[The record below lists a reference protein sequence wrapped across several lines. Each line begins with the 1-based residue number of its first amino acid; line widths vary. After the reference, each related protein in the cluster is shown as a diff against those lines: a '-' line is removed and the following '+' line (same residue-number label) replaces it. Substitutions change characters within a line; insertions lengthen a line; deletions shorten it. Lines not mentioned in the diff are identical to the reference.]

1 VPNSE
6 LAAHC
11 RRVIG
16 NFLRAG
22 DRRPL
27 WGAKSGASTPQAQ
40 APRELA
46 IASNMG
52 QRAGVPSVIQLH
64 GRLVAGEAATES
76 PAISIPRV
84 EVIESGK
91 IVPIVS
97 TPPRLVSGW
106 KGVALE
112 SHTTGAYDHPDHEH
126 PSHFLQLQLKGP
138 VRYRWTTGGITRTG
152 IAEPGTLF
160 LCPRGSRDRV
170 EWDGPT
176 DRVMVSIEHAI
187 ITNALEETADH
198 NDVEL
203 QQSFEMR
210 DRHIAS
216 LILALRAD
224 SEDGSPAGHL
234 YGESLVTALA
244 VYLQK
249 RNAVFRPRT
258 AQFRGGM
265 PTARLKRVL
274 EFIEANLGED
284 ISLSALAE
292 VASMGPHYFS
302 DLFKQSTGLSP
313 HQYVLRRKMER
324 AKEHLQNLKISVVEV
339 SAILGFAD
347 QSYFTKVFRRAVG
360 ATPTEFRANLID
372 RFTG

>member
-1 VPNSE
+1 M
-6 LAAHC
+6 
-11 RRVIG
+11 
-16 NFLRAG
+16 
-22 DRRPL
+22 D
-27 WGAKSGASTPQAQ
+27 
-40 APRELA
+40 
-46 IASNMG
+46 
-52 QRAGVPSVIQLH
+52 QRARVPSVVESH
-64 GRLVAGEAATES
+64 GRLLSGEAATES

-97 TPPRLVSGW
+97 TQPRLVGGW

-112 SHTTGAYDHPDHEH
+112 SHITTGAYDHPHHEH
-126 PSHFLQLQLKGP
+126 PTHFLQLQLTGP
-138 VRYRWTTGGITRTG
+138 IRYRWTTDGITRTG

-187 ITNALEETADH
+187 ITNALEETAGH

-249 RNAVFRPRT
+249 RLAVFRPRT

-292 VASMGPHYFS
+292 VAGMGPHYFS

-313 HQYVLRRKMER
+313 HQHVLRRKMER
-324 AKEHLQNLKISVVEV
+324 AKEHLQNPKISVVEV

-360 ATPTEFRANLID
+360 QTPTEFRANLID
-372 RFTG
+372 RYTG